1 MFSIVYVRLRIQHPH
16 GGSGFWA
23 LVICMTNFNL
33 WCFLNPAESY
43 IYDTFNFEGSC
54 VNLRCSGQHAR
65 LYCTLAQTNPM
76 HSFCAPRFLTY
87 ANNRPRTQQSH
98 FRGDY
103 RTLKTSTSVS
113 DLQTHK
119 VWDLGKTLIELP
131 ALEKYLSCYPNT
143 QTAKKNC
150 LDFHTR
156 FILITQGQEFIF
168 NKNIWYRRMNIATS
182 LKKKK
187 NNEGSKIRTGRV
199 PFGIYQFQ
207 ISAYLLSG
215 WRQRVTVL
223 VGD

>member
-1 MFSIVYVRLRIQHPH
+1 MAFWNTCSVFRWGLIGEQWDVKNTMISIVYVRLRIQHPH

-113 DLQTHK
+113 DYIYKPTRCGTSAKRLLNFLHLRSICHVIQILRLQK
-119 VWDLGKTLIELP
+119 KIVWISH
-131 ALEKYLSCYPNT
+131 A
-143 QTAKKNC
+143 
-150 LDFHTR
+150 FH
-156 FILITQGQEFIF
+156 F
-168 NKNIWYRRMNIATS
+168 NYKGPR
-182 LKKKK
+182 
-187 NNEGSKIRTGRV
+187 
-199 PFGIYQFQ
+199 IYIQ
-207 ISAYLLSG
+207 
-215 WRQRVTVL
+215 
-223 VGD
+223 

>member
-1 MFSIVYVRLRIQHPH
+1 MAFWNTCSVFGWGLIGEQWDVKDTMFSIVYVRLRIQHPH

-23 LVICMTNFNL
+23 LVICMTNFIL

-156 FILITQGQEFIF
+156 FILIT
-168 NKNIWYRRMNIATS
+168 Y
-182 LKKKK
+182 
-187 NNEGSKIRTGRV
+187 TGPR
-199 PFGIYQFQ
+199 IYIQ
-207 ISAYLLSG
+207 
-215 WRQRVTVL
+215 
-223 VGD
+223 